1 MATEVE
7 GKIYSVPIPAELD
20 AEVRERMRSAGFGSL
35 SEYVRT
41 AIRADLERARHAAL
55 EQRLLR
61 AIERGHFKD
70 VTPEFF
76 QDLRALARGER
87 S

>member
-1 MATEVE
+1 M
-7 GKIYSVPIPAELD
+7 PIPAELD
-20 AEVRERMRSAGFGSL
+20 AEVRGRMQSGGFGSL

-41 AIRADLERARHAAL
+41 AIRADLERARHEAL
-55 EQRLLR
+55 ERKLLR
-61 AIERGHFKD
+61 AMERGNFKD
-70 VTPEFF
+70 VTPDFF